1 MLRVARDDGMTGP
14 VELTPPQDTTSARTV
29 AGVDNTWPVNL
40 DRLAVD
46 PATSTIVAR
55 SDFADWPLLA
65 QLSKLGVQAH
75 MGVLFGLA
83 APPDPHRPA
92 GTHRHS
98 AGPWHL
104 LGLPAWMIVVGVP
117 VVFAI
122 GWALPLFGIPLAVFL
137 IVDAVVGGIRTRR
150 RTAVPTSPAPAGR

>member
-14 VELTPPQDTTSARTV
+14 VELTPPQDTTPARTV

-46 PATSTIVAR
+46 PATSTVVAR

-83 APPDPHRPA
+83 NQILLAALALGLLCVILWGYRMWWQRRPA
-92 GTHRHS
+92 RTDRRALTGTPPAR
-98 AGPWHL
+98 GTW

-117 VVFAI
+117 VVFATD
-122 GWALPLFGIPLAVFL
+122 GRCRCSASRLPC
-137 IVDAVVGGIRTRR
+137 
-150 RTAVPTSPAPAGR
+150 S